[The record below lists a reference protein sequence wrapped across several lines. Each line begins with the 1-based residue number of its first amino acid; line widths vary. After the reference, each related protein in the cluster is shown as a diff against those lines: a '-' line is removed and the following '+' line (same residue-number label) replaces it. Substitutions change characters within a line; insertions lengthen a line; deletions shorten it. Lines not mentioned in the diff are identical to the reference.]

1 MKLAE
6 VIAAFES
13 FAPPGLQ
20 EKYDNSGLVTGQSGM
35 EVHAVLLCI
44 DVTEAVLD
52 EAIQLGADLIIS
64 HHPVLFNPLKR
75 ITGRGYT
82 ERIIISAIKHNIA
95 LYSAHTNMD
104 NVPEGVNFRICQKLD
119 LRQGEILLPT
129 EHSLK
134 KLVTFVPYEYVDQV
148 RSALFAA
155 GAGHIGKYDQ
165 CSFSTEG
172 LGSFRASAEANPF
185 VGEIGKLHLEK
196 EMRIETVFPAML
208 LQKVLQALFDTH
220 PYEEV
225 AYDIY
230 QLENSAGLAGAGM
243 IGTLPSPVDEQAFLS
258 KVKNTFNCGV
268 IRHSGFLNRPVRKI
282 AVCGGSGSF
291 LISTAISAGAD
302 VFLTA
307 DIKYHQFFE
316 ADGKL
321 LLADIGHYE
330 SEQFTIEIFYEIL
343 TKKLPNFAVHFSS
356 INTNCVNYL

>member
-6 VIAAFES
+6 VITAFES
-13 FAPPGLQ
+13 FAPAGLQ

-35 EVHAVLLCI
+35 EVHSVLLCI

-52 EAIQLGADLIIS
+52 EALQLGADLIIS

-104 NVPEGVNFRICQKLD
+104 NIPEGVNLRICQKLD

-196 EMRIETVFPAML
+196 EMRIESVFPTIL

-243 IGTLPSPVDEQAFLS
+243 IGILPSPVDEQTFLS
-258 KVKNTFNCGV
+258 KVKNIFNCGV
-268 IRHSGFLNRPVRKI
+268 IRHSGFLNKPVRKI

-316 ADGKL
+316 VDGKL

>member
-6 VIAAFES
+6 IIAAFES

-52 EAIQLGADLIIS
+52 EAILLGADLIIS

-95 LYSAHTNMD
+95 LYSAHTNLD
-104 NVPEGVNFRICQKLD
+104 NIPEGVNLKICQKLD
-119 LRQGEILLPT
+119 LRQREILLPI

-230 QLENSAGLAGAGM
+230 LLENSAGLAGAGM
-243 IGTLPSPVDEQAFLS
+243 IGTLHSPLDEQAFLS
-258 KVKNTFNCGV
+258 KVKNSFNCGV
-268 IRHSGFLNRPVRKI
+268 IRHSGFLNKPVRKI